1 MFFLYC
7 LCSILL
13 VSPLYN
19 WSLFGIPQSSGMWCW
34 RLNRTFPV
42 TNPSSYWVHHGGWQK
57 GALLGFPTR
66 AEWRKRRQCGQHW
79 FNVYSEVL
87 LCLNQVSHHPRKHPN
102 HNATTDWVGSHW
114 PNCWSHFIFY
124 KVIPDRYCTQK
135 TVLTTGLCGF
145 FSNFL
150 SSLTKHSDNLNQTE
164 QLEKSGPMIIH
175 YARSKELSL
184 VDGRGPFLS
193 PQTQ

>member
-87 LCLNQVSHHPRKHPN
+87 LCLNQVSHHPRKQPN

-124 KVIPDRYCTQK
+124 KVIPDTILYAENSLNYW
-135 TVLTTGLCGF
+135 TVWVF
-145 FSNFL
+145 F
-150 SSLTKHSDNLNQTE
+150 Q
-164 QLEKSGPMIIH
+164 
-175 YARSKELSL
+175 LSL
-184 VDGRGPFLS
+184 KPNKTFRWFKPNGTAWKEWSHDNTLCTF
-193 PQTQ
+193 